1 MKGTI
6 RERRKQDGTVVFTCQ
21 VEASRDPAT
30 NKRRYLTATATT
42 RREANTLLHQM
53 MADIDDTKTSGTDAT
68 ILTLGELIERWLE
81 LGGPAAAS
89 TRMVYD
95 GYIKNQIRPHL
106 WDSRL
111 DQLRVADMDRW
122 YVTLRESGLAPASIR
137 KAHTIV
143 RAALAQGVRWVWIN
157 VNVAAMAKPPTVP
170 KPVIATPRA
179 ADVKRLV
186 EFVART
192 DLAMATYIRLS
203 GVTGA
208 RPGEMC
214 GLHWHDIDF
223 VTGEVTVRR
232 RIMRSSSGMFPRG
245 PDQDRQSSPG
255 SLGCVHAWVASRSP
269 LGV

>member
-6 RERRKQDGTVVFTCQ
+6 RERCKKDGTVVFTCQ
-21 VEASRDPAT
+21 VDASRDPAT
-30 NKRRYLTATATT
+30 NKRRYRTGTATT
-42 RREANTLLHQM
+42 RREANSLLHTM
-53 MADIDDTKTSGTDAT
+53 MAEVDETMISGTDAT
-68 ILTLGELIERWLE
+68 ILTLGELIERRLE
-81 LGGPAAAS
+81 LGGPPADS

-122 YVTLRESGLAPASIR
+122 YLTLRESGPAQR
-137 KAHTIV
+137 PRRFARHTIV
-143 RAALAQGVRWVWIN
+143 RAALAQGVRWGWIH
-157 VNVAAMAKPPTVP
+157 VDIAAMAKLPAVP

-179 ADVKRLV
+179 SDVKRLV

-208 RPGEMC
+208 RPGEVC

-223 VTGEVTVRR
+223 VTGDVTVRR
-232 RIMRSSSGMFPRG
+232 RIMRSSNGMFPEDLTKTGKVR
-245 PDQDRQSSPG
+245 
-255 SLGCVHAWVASRSP
+255 
-269 LGV
+269 